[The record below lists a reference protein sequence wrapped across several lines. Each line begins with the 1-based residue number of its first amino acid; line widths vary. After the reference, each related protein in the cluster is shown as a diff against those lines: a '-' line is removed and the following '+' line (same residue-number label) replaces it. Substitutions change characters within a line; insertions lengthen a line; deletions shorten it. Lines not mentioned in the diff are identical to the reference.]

1 MTSYTVQKEFTSWE
15 EVIVEASSEEEAL
28 EIAQEKWHEFDSE
41 GAGDYE
47 PTGYWNVLPPEQTS
61 ADIGI

>member
-1 MTSYTVQKEFTSWE
+1 MTSYRVQKEFTSWE

-28 EIAQEKWHEFDSE
+28 ELAQETWYELGSE

-47 PTGYWNVLPPEQTS
+47 PTGYWNVLVAEPTKEITK
-61 ADIGI
+61 

>member
-1 MTSYTVQKEFTSWE
+1 MTSYTVQRELTTWE

-28 EIAQEKWHEFDSE
+28 ELAQEMVRTWVRN

-47 PTGYWNVLPPEQTS
+47 PTGYWNVLVAEPTKEITK
-61 ADIGI
+61 